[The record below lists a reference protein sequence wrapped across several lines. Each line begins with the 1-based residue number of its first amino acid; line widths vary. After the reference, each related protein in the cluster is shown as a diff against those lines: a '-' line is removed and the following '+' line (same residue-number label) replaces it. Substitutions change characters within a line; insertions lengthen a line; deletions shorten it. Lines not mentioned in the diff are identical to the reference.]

1 MAYQVNKTDGTIVAT
16 VADGQIDTLSTDLTL
31 IGKNYSGFG
40 EALNENFIK
49 LLENF
54 SSTTQPTNPIKGQVW
69 FDGTENKLKV
79 YSGTAFVPVS
89 SATISN
95 TQPATLGVGDLWFN
109 DTDKQLYFFDG
120 ANTILLGPDYS
131 ELQGLSGIRVNS
143 ILDSL
148 NQTRVITSLYNNG
161 ILLGIFSK
169 DSFTPK
175 NAIEGF
181 TGSIEPGFNQGTLSG
196 MKFNVTATNSEKLG
210 AVDATTYARRDTSN
224 QFAGQI
230 RINSDLG
237 IVFGAGDQGNITVD
251 TNGNVFFSNTA
262 SDKAITISAR
272 KGIVQE
278 DAVKID
284 AASRKLSFY
293 DTFTDSEAVFGGSV
307 EIKGNTTIRGQLT
320 IEDGDILSLNAQNL
334 VVENKQIE
342 LAQTGDDATNSDTVA
357 DGGGIVL
364 KGPAGNIDHVLLW
377 SNLGIA
383 ATSKTPQLAAQAW
396 TSSEHINL
404 ATGKAF
410 KIDGVTV
417 IDGTSL
423 GTGITSIP
431 GVTSFG
437 TQNVINIGATP
448 PTSDAKFEVDSV
460 SGNPRITTLLS
471 DGDFEIAPDGTGNVA
486 LIGSPKITG
495 LLDPTDAQDAASKEY
510 VDNKTETRSL
520 AFSMDLTDGKPNSY
534 ISGTILAS
542 LAPVADYRN
551 GTLARIL
558 CTTLSNSTTS
568 LEINPLRST
577 TTVEFNATAGGSAF
591 GLTDLAFSTAS
602 ISAPT
607 ITTVRVIKTFQLV
620 AGAWSFVSEVSL
632 P

>member
-1 MAYQVNKTDGTIVAT
+1 MAYQINKTDGTIVAT
-16 VADGQIDTLSTDLTL
+16 VADGQVDTISTDITL

-95 TQPATLGVGDLWFN
+95 TQPSTLGVGDLWFN
-109 DTDKQLYFFDG
+109 DTQKQLYFFDG
-120 ANTILLGPDYS
+120 VTTILLGPDYS
-131 ELQGLSGIRVNS
+131 ETQGVSGFRVSS

-181 TGSIEPGFNQGTLSG
+181 TGSIDPGFNQGTLSG
-196 MKFNVTATNSEKLG
+196 MKFDVTATNSEKLG
-210 AVDATTYARRDTSN
+210 AIDATTYARRDTSN

-237 IVFGAGDQGNITVD
+237 IVFGAGDQGNLTVD
-251 TNGNVFFSNTA
+251 NNGNVFFSNSA
-262 SDKAITISAR
+262 SDKTLTINVR

-278 DAVKID
+278 EALVID
-284 AASRKLSFY
+284 AADRKISLY
-293 DTFTDSEAVFGGSV
+293 DGFSGSEVIMGGDV
-307 EIKGNTTIRGQLT
+307 EIKGNTIIRGQLT
-320 IEDGDILSLNAQNL
+320 IEDGDILALNTQNL

-342 LAQTGDDATNSDTVA
+342 LAQTGDAATNSDTVA

-377 SNLGIA
+377 SNLGLA
-383 ATSKTPQLAAQAW
+383 STARTPALAAQSW
-396 TSSEHINL
+396 TSSEHVNL

-410 KIDGVTV
+410 KINGVTV
-417 IDGTSL
+417 LDGSSL

-437 TQNVINIGATP
+437 TQNVVNIGATP
-448 PTSDAKFEVDSV
+448 PTSDMKLETDSG
-460 SGNPRITTLLS
+460 SGNPRITTLISNS
-471 DGDFEIAPDGTGNVA
+471 DLELAPDGTGNIV

-495 LLDPTDAQDAASKEY
+495 LADPTDLQDAATKEY
-510 VDNKTETRSL
+510 VDNVLESRSL
-520 AFSMDLTDGKPNSY
+520 AFSMDLSDGKPNSY
-534 ISGTILAS
+534 IAASILAS
-542 LAPVADYRN
+542 LAPPAEYRN
-551 GTLARIL
+551 GTIARIL

-568 LEINPLRST
+568 LNINPLLSET
-577 TTVEFNATAGGSAF
+577 TAEFNTPSGTASAI
-591 GLTDLAFSTAS
+591 TNVAFSTAT
-602 ISAPT
+602 ISAST
-607 ITTVRVIKTFQLV
+607 ITTTRIIKTFQLL
-620 AGAWSFVSEVSL
+620 AGAWSYVTEVVL

>member
-40 EALNENFIK
+40 ESLNENFVK

-54 SSTTQPTNPIKGQVW
+54 SSTTQPSNPIKGQIW

-95 TQPATLGVGDLWFN
+95 TQPSTLGVGDLWFN

-120 ANTILLGPDYS
+120 ANIILLGPDYS
-131 ELQGLSGIRVNS
+131 ELQGLSGIKVTS

-148 NQTRVITSLYNNG
+148 NQTRVVTSLYNNG

-181 TGSIEPGFNQGTLSG
+181 TGSIEPGFNQGTLAG
-196 MKFNVTATNSEKLG
+196 MKFDVTATNSDKLG
-210 AVDATTYARRDTSN
+210 NVDATTYARRDTSN
-224 QFAGQI
+224 QFAGQV

-237 IVFGAGDQGNITVD
+237 IVFGAGDQGNITVAD
-251 TNGNVFFSNTA
+251 GNLFFSNTA
-262 SDKAITISAR
+262 SDKGITFNVR

-278 DAVKID
+278 EAIEVDSLDRKI
-284 AASRKLSFY
+284 SFY
-293 DTFTDSEAVFGGSV
+293 ENFTGSEAVFGGSV

-320 IEDGDILSLNAQNL
+320 IEDGDILSLNTQNL

-342 LAQTGDDATNSDTVA
+342 LANTGDTATNSDTVA

-377 SNLGIA
+377 SNLGLA
-383 ATSKTPQLAAQAW
+383 GTARTPDLAAQAW

-417 IDGTSL
+417 LNGTSL
-423 GTGITSIP
+423 GTGITAIP

-437 TQNVINIGATP
+437 TQNVVNIGNAP
-448 PTSDAKFEVDSV
+448 PTADFKLETDSG
-460 SGNPRITTLLS
+460 SSKPRITTLISNS
-471 DGDFEIAPDGTGNVA
+471 DLEIAPDGNGNVA

-495 LLDPTDAQDAASKEY
+495 LLDPTDAQDAATKEY
-510 VDNKTETRSL
+510 VDNTIETRSL
-520 AFSMDLTDGKPNSY
+520 AFSMDLSDGKPNSY
-534 ISGTILAS
+534 ISGTILTQ
-542 LAPVADYRN
+542 LAPPADFRN

-558 CTTLSNSTTS
+558 CTTLQNSTTS
-568 LEINPLRST
+568 LEINPLRAET
-577 TTVEFNATAGGSAF
+577 RDDFDLTGGGSASA
-591 GLTDLAFSTAS
+591 LQQLAFSTAT
-602 ISAPT
+602 IAAPAV
-607 ITTVRVIKTFQLV
+607 TTLRVIKTFQLV

>member
-40 EALNENFIK
+40 ESLNENFVK

-54 SSTTQPTNPIKGQVW
+54 SSTTQPSNPIKGQIW

-95 TQPATLGVGDLWFN
+95 TQPTTLGVGDLWFN

-120 ANTILLGPDYS
+120 ANIILLGPDYS
-131 ELQGLSGIRVNS
+131 QLQGLSGTKVTS
-143 ILDSL
+143 VLDSL

-181 TGSIEPGFNQGTLSG
+181 TGSINPGFNQGTLAN
-196 MKFNVTATNSEKLG
+196 MKFDVTATNSEKLG
-210 AVDATTYARRDTSN
+210 NVDATTYARRDTSN
-224 QFAGQI
+224 QFAGQV

-237 IVFGAGDQGNITVD
+237 IVFGAGDQGNITVTD
-251 TNGNVFFSNTA
+251 GNLFFSNTA
-262 SDKAITISAR
+262 SDKGITFNVR

-278 DAVKID
+278 EAMKID
-284 AASRKLSFY
+284 ASNRKLSVFEN
-293 DTFTDSEAVFGGSV
+293 FTSSEAVFGGSV

-320 IEDGDILSLNAQNL
+320 IEDGDITALNTQNL
-334 VVENKQIE
+334 IVENKQIE
-342 LAQTGDDATNSDTVA
+342 LANTGDTATNSDTVA

-364 KGPAGNIDHVLLW
+364 KGPAASVDHVLLW
-377 SNLGIA
+377 SNLGLA
-383 ATSKTPQLAAQAW
+383 STSRTPALAAQAW

-410 KIDGVTV
+410 KINGVTV
-417 IDGTSL
+417 LNGTSL
-423 GTGITSIP
+423 GTGITAIP

-437 TQNVINIGATP
+437 TQNVVNIGASP
-448 PTSDAKFEVDSV
+448 PTADFKLETDSG
-460 SGNPRITTLLS
+460 SSKPRITTLTTDS
-471 DGDFEIAPDGTGNVA
+471 DLEIAPNGTGNLA

-495 LLDPTDAQDAASKEY
+495 LADPTGAQDAASKEY
-510 VDNKTETRSL
+510 VDNTIETRSL
-520 AFSMDLTDGKPNSY
+520 AFSMDLSDGKPNSY
-534 ISGTILAS
+534 ISGTILTQ
-542 LAPVADYRN
+542 LAPPADFRN
-551 GTLARIL
+551 GSLARIL
-558 CTTLSNSTTS
+558 CTTLQNSTTS
-568 LEINPLRST
+568 LEINPLRSET
-577 TTVEFNATAGGSAF
+577 RDDFNLTSGGSASA
-591 GLTDLAFSTAS
+591 LQQMAFNTATVA
-602 ISAPT
+602 APAV
-607 ITTVRVIKTFQLV
+607 TTLRVIKTFQLV

>member
-40 EALNENFIK
+40 ESLNENFVK

-54 SSTTQPTNPIKGQVW
+54 SNTTQPSNPIKGQIW

-95 TQPATLGVGDLWFN
+95 AQPATLGVGDLWFN

-131 ELQGLSGIRVNS
+131 ELQGLSGIRVAS
-143 ILDSL
+143 VLDSL

-175 NAIEGF
+175 NAIDGF
-181 TGSIEPGFNQGTLSG
+181 NGSIEPGFNQGTLAD
-196 MKFNVTATNSEKLG
+196 MKFDVTATNADKLG
-210 AVDATTYARRDTSN
+210 NVDATTYARRDTSN

-237 IVFGAGDQGNITVD
+237 IVFGAGDQGNITVAD
-251 TNGNVFFSNTA
+251 GNLFFSNTA
-262 SDKAITISAR
+262 SDKGIVFNVR

-278 DAVKID
+278 EAMKID
-284 AASRKLSFY
+284 SLNRKLSVFEN
-293 DTFTDSEAVFGGSV
+293 FTSSEAVFGGSV

-320 IEDGDILSLNAQNL
+320 IEDGDIVALNTQNL

-342 LAQTGDDATNSDTVA
+342 LANTGDTATNSDTVA

-377 SNLGIA
+377 SNLGLSP
-383 ATSKTPQLAAQAW
+383 TSRTPALAAQAW

-417 IDGTSL
+417 INGTSL
-423 GTGITSIP
+423 GTGITAIP

-437 TQNVINIGATP
+437 TQNVVNIGTAP
-448 PTSDAKFEVDSV
+448 PTADFKLETDSG
-460 SGNPRITTLLS
+460 SSKPRITTLITDS
-471 DGDFEIAPDGTGNVA
+471 DLEIAPNGTGNLA

-495 LLDPTDAQDAASKEY
+495 LLDPTDAQDAATKEY
-510 VDNKTETRSL
+510 VDNTIETRSL
-520 AFSMDLTDGKPNSY
+520 AFSMDLSDGKPNSY
-534 ISGTILAS
+534 ISGTILTQ
-542 LAPVADYRN
+542 LAPPADFRN

-558 CTTLSNSTTS
+558 CTTLQNSTTS
-568 LEINPLRST
+568 LEINPLRSET
-577 TTVEFNATAGGSAF
+577 RDDFDLTSGGSASA
-591 GLTDLAFSTAS
+591 LKQLAFSTATVA
-602 ISAPT
+602 APAV
-607 ITTVRVIKTFQLV
+607 TTLRVIKTFQLV

>member
-40 EALNENFIK
+40 ESLNENFVK

-54 SSTTQPTNPIKGQVW
+54 SSTTQPSNPIKGQIW
-69 FDGTENKLKV
+69 YDGTENKLKV

-120 ANTILLGPDYS
+120 TNIILLGPDYS
-131 ELQGLSGIRVNS
+131 ELQGLSGIKVTS
-143 ILDSL
+143 VLDSL

-175 NAIEGF
+175 NAIAGF
-181 TGSIEPGFNQGTLSG
+181 TGSIDPGFNQGTLAN
-196 MKFNVTATNSEKLG
+196 MKFDVTATNSDKLG
-210 AVDATTYARRDTSN
+210 NVDATTYARRDTSN

-237 IVFGAGDQGNITVD
+237 IVFGAGDQGNITVAD
-251 TNGNVFFSNTA
+251 GNLFFSNTA
-262 SDKAITISAR
+262 SDKGITFNVR
-272 KGIVQE
+272 KGIIQE
-278 DAVKID
+278 EAMKID
-284 AASRKLSFY
+284 AANRKLSVFES
-293 DTFTDSEAVFGGSV
+293 FTGSEAVFGGSV

-320 IEDGDILSLNAQNL
+320 IEDGDITALNTQNL
-334 VVENKQIE
+334 IVENKQIE
-342 LAQTGDDATNSDTVA
+342 LANTGDTATNSDTVA

-364 KGPAGNIDHVLLW
+364 KGPAASIDHVLLW
-377 SNLGIA
+377 SNSGL
-383 ATSKTPQLAAQAW
+383 TSTSRTPALAAQAW

-417 IDGTSL
+417 LNGTSL
-423 GTGITSIP
+423 GTGITAIP

-437 TQNVINIGATP
+437 TQNVVNIGSAP
-448 PTSDAKFEVDSV
+448 PTSDFKLETDSG
-460 SGNPRITTLLS
+460 SSKPRITTLITNS
-471 DGDFEIAPDGTGNVA
+471 DLEIAPNGTGNLA
-486 LIGSPKITG
+486 LIGSPRITG
-495 LLDPTDAQDAASKEY
+495 LADPTGAQDSATKEY
-510 VDNKTETRSL
+510 VDNTIETRSL
-520 AFSMDLTDGKPNSY
+520 AFSMDLSDGKPNSY
-534 ISGTILAS
+534 ISGTILTQ
-542 LAPVADYRN
+542 LAPPADFRN

-558 CTTLSNSTTS
+558 CTTLQNSTTS
-568 LEINPLRST
+568 LEINPLRSET
-577 TTVEFNATAGGSAF
+577 RDDFDLTGGGSASA
-591 GLTDLAFSTAS
+591 LQQLAFNTATVA
-602 ISAPT
+602 APAV
-607 ITTVRVIKTFQLV
+607 TTLRVIKTFSLV

>member
-16 VADGQIDTLSTDLTL
+16 VADGQIDTLSTDITL

-40 EALNENFIK
+40 EALNENFVK

-54 SSTTQPTNPIKGQVW
+54 SSTTQPTNPIKGQIW

-95 TQPATLGVGDLWFN
+95 TQPTTLGVGDLWFN

-120 ANTILLGPDYS
+120 TNTILLGPDYS
-131 ELQGLSGIRVNS
+131 ELQGLSGLRVS
-143 ILDSL
+143 SVLDAL

-161 ILLGIFSK
+161 VLLGIFSK

-175 NAIEGF
+175 NAIEGYS
-181 TGSIEPGFNQGTLSG
+181 GSIEPGFNQGTLAG
-196 MKFNVTATNSEKLG
+196 IKFNVTATNAEKLG
-210 AVDATTYARRDTSN
+210 NINATTYARKDTANS
-224 QFAGQI
+224 FVGQI
-230 RINSDLG
+230 RINSNLG
-237 IVFGAGDQGNITVD
+237 VVFGAGDQGNLSVD
-251 TNGNVFFSNTA
+251 TTGNVLFSNAA
-262 SDKAITISAR
+262 SDKAISLNVR

-278 DAVKID
+278 EAIRID
-284 AASRKLSFY
+284 AFNRKISLYESFS
-293 DTFTDSEAVFGGSV
+293 DSEAVFGGDV
-307 EIKGNTTIRGQLT
+307 EIKGNTIIRGQLT
-320 IEDGDILSLNAQNL
+320 IEDGDVLTLNTQNL
-334 VVENKQIE
+334 VIENKQIE
-342 LAQTGDDATNSDTVA
+342 LAQTGDASANSDSIA

-364 KGPAGNIDHVLLW
+364 KGPAGNIDHVFLW
-377 SNLGIA
+377 SNAGLA
-383 ATSKTPQLAAQAW
+383 ATARTPTLASQAW

-417 IDGTSL
+417 MNANSL
-423 GTGITSIP
+423 GSSITSIP

-437 TQNVINIGATP
+437 TQNVINIGAAP
-448 PTSDAKFEVDSV
+448 PTSDLRLETDGG
-460 SGNPRITTLLS
+460 SGNPRITTLIVDS
-471 DGDFEIAPDGTGNVA
+471 DLELAPDGTGNIA

-495 LLDPTDAQDAASKEY
+495 MANPTAQQDAATKEY
-510 VDNKTETRSL
+510 VDDVAETRSL

-542 LAPVADYRN
+542 LAPVAEYRN

-558 CTTLSNSTTS
+558 CTSLANSTTS
-568 LEINPLRST
+568 LEINPLRSET
-577 TTVEFNATAGGSAF
+577 KVEFNATAGGSAD
-591 GLTDLAFSTAS
+591 GLTNLAFTTAT

-607 ITTVRVIKTFQLV
+607 LTTSRVIKTFQIV
-620 AGAWSFVSEVSL
+620 AGAWTFVSEFAL

>member
-262 SDKAITISAR
+262 SDKTITISAR

-284 AASRKLSFY
+284 SSSRKLSFY

>member
-16 VADGQIDTLSTDLTL
+16 VADGQVDTLSTDLTL
-31 IGKNYSGFG
+31 IGKNFSGFG
-40 EALNENFIK
+40 EALNENFVK

-54 SSTTQPTNPIKGQVW
+54 SSTTQPTNPIKGQIW

-95 TQPATLGVGDLWFN
+95 TQPSTLGVGDLWFN
-109 DTDKQLYFFDG
+109 DTQKQLYFFDG
-120 ANTILLGPDYS
+120 NETILLGPDYS
-131 ELQGLSGIRVNS
+131 QTQGLSGLRVTS

-175 NAIEGF
+175 NAIEGYN
-181 TGSIEPGFNQGTLSG
+181 GSIEPGFNQGTLAD
-196 MKFNVTATNSEKLG
+196 MKFDVTATNSEKLG
-210 AVDATTYARRDTSN
+210 NVDATTYARRDTSN

-237 IVFGAGDQGNITVD
+237 MVFGAGDQGNLTVD
-251 TNGNVFFSNTA
+251 SNGNVFFSNTA
-262 SDKAITISAR
+262 SDKAIVVQAR

-278 DAVKID
+278 EAIRID
-284 AASRKLSFY
+284 PLDRQIDFY
-293 DTFTDSEAVFGGSV
+293 AGFTDSNTIFGGSV
-307 EIKGNTTIRGQLT
+307 EIQGNTTIRGQLT
-320 IEDGDILSLNAQNL
+320 IEDGDILSLNTQKL
-334 VVENKQIE
+334 VVENKIIE
-342 LAQTGDDATNSDTVA
+342 LAQTGDSATNSDTVA
-357 DGGGIVL
+357 DGGGMVL
-364 KGPAGNIDHVLLW
+364 KGPAGNIDHVFLW
-377 SNLGIA
+377 SNLGLA
-383 ATSKTPQLAAQAW
+383 ADARTPDLAAQAW

-417 IDGTSL
+417 LDGSSL
-423 GTGITSIP
+423 GAGITAIP

-437 TQNVINIGATP
+437 TQNVVNIGTTP
-448 PTSDAKFEVDSV
+448 PTADFKLETDSG
-460 SGNPRITTLLS
+460 SGKPRITTLIS
-471 DGDFEIAPDGTGNVA
+471 DSDLEIAPDGTGNVA

-495 LLDPTDAQDAASKEY
+495 MADPTDAQDAATKEY
-510 VDNKTETRSL
+510 VDDTVETRSL

-534 ISGTILAS
+534 IAGTILAD
-542 LAPVADYRN
+542 LAPVAEYRN
-551 GTLARIL
+551 GTIARIL

-568 LEINPLRST
+568 LEINPLRNTSDS
-577 TTVEFNATAGGSAF
+577 EFNLTAGGSESA
-591 GLTDLAFSTAS
+591 LTNIAFSTAT
-602 ISAPT
+602 ISAPS
-607 ITTVRVIKTFQLV
+607 ISTVRVIKTFQIV
-620 AGAWSFVSEVSL
+620 AGAWTFVSEVAL

>member
-40 EALNENFIK
+40 ESLNENFVK

-54 SSTTQPTNPIKGQVW
+54 SSTTQPSNPIKGQIW

-120 ANTILLGPDYS
+120 ANIILLGPDYS
-131 ELQGLSGIRVNS
+131 ELQGLSGIKVTS

-148 NQTRVITSLYNNG
+148 NQTRVVTSLYNNG

-181 TGSIEPGFNQGTLSG
+181 TGSIEPGFNQGTLAG
-196 MKFNVTATNSEKLG
+196 MKFDVTATNSDKLG
-210 AVDATTYARRDTSN
+210 NVDATTYARRDTSN
-224 QFAGQI
+224 QFAGQV

-237 IVFGAGDQGNITVD
+237 IVFGAGDQGNITVAD
-251 TNGNVFFSNTA
+251 GNLFFSNTA
-262 SDKAITISAR
+262 SDKGITFNVR

-278 DAVKID
+278 EALNID
-284 AASRKLSFY
+284 STDRKFSVFE
-293 DTFTDSEAVFGGSV
+293 DFPTSEAVFGGSV

-320 IEDGDILSLNAQNL
+320 IEDGDILSLNTQNL

-342 LAQTGDDATNSDTVA
+342 LANTGDTATNSDTVA

-364 KGPAGNIDHVLLW
+364 KGPAGNIDHVFLW
-377 SNLGIA
+377 SNLGLA
-383 ATSKTPQLAAQAW
+383 GTARTPDLAAQAW

-404 ATGKAF
+404 ASGKAF

-417 IDGTSL
+417 LNGTSL
-423 GTGITSIP
+423 GTGITAIP

-437 TQNVINIGATP
+437 TQNVVNIGSAP
-448 PTSDAKFEVDSV
+448 PTADFKLETDSG
-460 SGNPRITTLLS
+460 SSKPRITTLISNS
-471 DGDFEIAPDGTGNVA
+471 DLEIAPDGNGNVA

-495 LLDPTDAQDAASKEY
+495 LLDPTDAQDAATKEY
-510 VDNKTETRSL
+510 VDNTIETRSL
-520 AFSMDLTDGKPNSY
+520 AFSMDLSDGKPNSY
-534 ISGTILAS
+534 ISGTILTQ
-542 LAPVADYRN
+542 LAPPADFRN

-558 CTTLSNSTTS
+558 CTTLQNSTTS
-568 LEINPLRST
+568 LEINPLRAET
-577 TTVEFNATAGGSAF
+577 RDDFDLTGGGSASA
-591 GLTDLAFSTAS
+591 LQQLAFSTAT
-602 ISAPT
+602 IAAPAV
-607 ITTVRVIKTFQLV
+607 TTLRVIKTFQLV

>member
-16 VADGQIDTLSTDLTL
+16 VADGQVDTLSTDLTL
-31 IGKNYSGFG
+31 IGKNFSGFG
-40 EALNENFIK
+40 EALNENFVK

-95 TQPATLGVGDLWFN
+95 TQPSTLGVGDLWFN
-109 DTDKQLYFFDG
+109 DTQKQLYFFDG
-120 ANTILLGPDYS
+120 NETILLGPDYS
-131 ELQGLSGIRVNS
+131 QTQGLSGLRVTS

-175 NAIEGF
+175 NAIEGYN
-181 TGSIEPGFNQGTLSG
+181 GSIEPGFNQGTLAD
-196 MKFNVTATNSEKLG
+196 MKFDVTATNSEKLG
-210 AVDATTYARRDTSN
+210 NVDATTYARRDTSN

-237 IVFGAGDQGNITVD
+237 MVFGAGDQGNLTVD
-251 TNGNVFFSNTA
+251 SNGNVFFSNTA
-262 SDKAITISAR
+262 SDKAIVVQAR

-278 DAVKID
+278 EAIRID
-284 AASRKLSFY
+284 PLDRQIDFY
-293 DTFTDSEAVFGGSV
+293 TGFTDSNAIFGGSV
-307 EIKGNTTIRGQLT
+307 EIQGNTTIRGQLT
-320 IEDGDILSLNAQNL
+320 IEDGDILSLNTQNL
-334 VVENKQIE
+334 VVENKIIE

-364 KGPAGNIDHVLLW
+364 KGPAGNIDHVFLW
-377 SNLGIA
+377 SNLGLA
-383 ATSKTPQLAAQAW
+383 ADARTPDLAAQAW

-417 IDGTSL
+417 LDGSSL
-423 GTGITSIP
+423 GAGITAIP

-437 TQNVINIGATP
+437 TQNVVNIGNAP
-448 PTSDAKFEVDSV
+448 PTADFKLETDSG
-460 SGNPRITTLLS
+460 SSKPRITTLIS
-471 DGDFEIAPDGTGNVA
+471 DSDLEIAPNGTGNLA

-495 LLDPTDAQDAASKEY
+495 MADPTDAQDAATKEY
-510 VDNKTETRSL
+510 VDDTVETRSL

-534 ISGTILAS
+534 ITGTILAD
-542 LAPVADYRN
+542 LAPVAEYRN
-551 GTLARIL
+551 GTIARIL

-568 LEINPLRST
+568 LEINPLINTSDS
-577 TTVEFNATAGGSAF
+577 EFNLTAGGSESA
-591 GLTDLAFSTAS
+591 LTNIAFSTAT
-602 ISAPT
+602 ISAPS
-607 ITTVRVIKTFQLV
+607 ISTVRVIKTFQIV
-620 AGAWSFVSEVSL
+620 AGAWTFVSEVAL

>member
-40 EALNENFIK
+40 ESLNENFVK

-54 SSTTQPTNPIKGQVW
+54 SSTTQPSNPIKGQIW

-95 TQPATLGVGDLWFN
+95 TQPTTLGVGDLWFN

-120 ANTILLGPDYS
+120 ANIILLGPDYS
-131 ELQGLSGIRVNS
+131 QLQGLSGTKVTS
-143 ILDSL
+143 VLDSL

-181 TGSIEPGFNQGTLSG
+181 TGSINPGFNQGTLAN
-196 MKFNVTATNSEKLG
+196 MKFDVTATNAEKLG
-210 AVDATTYARRDTSN
+210 NVDATTYARRDTSN
-224 QFAGQI
+224 QFAGQV

-237 IVFGAGDQGNITVD
+237 IVFGAGDQGNITVTD
-251 TNGNVFFSNTA
+251 GNLFFSNTA
-262 SDKAITISAR
+262 SDKGITFNVR

-278 DAVKID
+278 EAMKID
-284 AASRKLSFY
+284 ASNRKLSVFEN
-293 DTFTDSEAVFGGSV
+293 FTSSEAVFGGSV

-320 IEDGDILSLNAQNL
+320 IEDGDITALNTQNL
-334 VVENKQIE
+334 IVENKQIE
-342 LAQTGDDATNSDTVA
+342 LANTGDTATNSDTVA

-364 KGPAGNIDHVLLW
+364 KGPAANVDHVLLW
-377 SNLGIA
+377 SNLGLA
-383 ATSKTPQLAAQAW
+383 STSRTPALAAQAW

-410 KIDGVTV
+410 KINGVTV
-417 IDGTSL
+417 LNGTSL
-423 GTGITSIP
+423 GTGITAIP

-437 TQNVINIGATP
+437 TQNVVNIGASP
-448 PTSDAKFEVDSV
+448 PTADFKLETDSG
-460 SGNPRITTLLS
+460 SSKPRITTLTTDS
-471 DGDFEIAPDGTGNVA
+471 DLEIAPNGTGNLA

-495 LLDPTDAQDAASKEY
+495 LADPTGAQDAASKEY
-510 VDNKTETRSL
+510 VDNTIETRSL
-520 AFSMDLTDGKPNSY
+520 AFSMDLSDGKPNSY
-534 ISGTILAS
+534 ISGTILTQ
-542 LAPVADYRN
+542 LAPPADFRN
-551 GTLARIL
+551 GSLARIL
-558 CTTLSNSTTS
+558 CTTLQNSTTS
-568 LEINPLRST
+568 LEINPLRSET
-577 TTVEFNATAGGSAF
+577 RDDFNLTSGGSASA
-591 GLTDLAFSTAS
+591 LQQMAFNTATVA
-602 ISAPT
+602 APAV
-607 ITTVRVIKTFQLV
+607 TTLRVIKTFQLV